1 MMMLLHAKTL
11 ETFTMSARDGELGH
25 LNDFFV
31 DSHTLQ
37 LRYFVG
43 DTRTWFF
50 GGKVL
55 LSTKAFKEIDKE
67 NGSISVDATKQQI
80 KDSPKP
86 DEQAPINRYYE
97 RELNNHYGW
106 PTYWGTPAVPV
117 TSTYGTNAAAGAPLI
132 PPVYVPNSE
141 NPEGTDEA
149 IKTGTDEQQMEKM
162 QQDQI
167 HLFSLDELRG
177 YHVHAKGGEV
187 GKIIDFVVEKSDDWH
202 VRYMVIDTG
211 GFMQKEPVLLSMSAL
226 KDVTWFDKT
235 LTVSVEKKRIE
246 TAPEHEKENPIT
258 REYEASLH
266 AHYSLKPY
274 WEL

>member
-1 MMMLLHAKTL
+1 MLIHAKTL
-11 ETFTMSARDGELGH
+11 ETYTMSAQDGELGQ
-25 LNDFFV
+25 LSDFFV

-55 LSTKAFKEIDKE
+55 LSTKSFQDINKEDSFITI
-67 NGSISVDATKQQI
+67 NATKQQI

-86 DEQAPINRYYE
+86 DEHAPINQFYE
-97 RELNNHYGW
+97 KELNNHYGW

-141 NPEGTDEA
+141 NPNEMGQTIKRGTE
-149 IKTGTDEQQMEKM
+149 EQRIEEIHQE
-162 QQDQI
+162 QS
-167 HLFSLDELRG
+167 HLFSIDELRG

-187 GKIIDFVVEKSDDWH
+187 GKVIDFVIEKSDDWY
-202 VRYMVIDTG
+202 VRYLVIDTG
-211 GFMQKEPVLLSMSAL
+211 GFMKKEPVLISMSVL
-226 KDVTWFDKT
+226 KDVTWFDKS
-235 LTVSVEKKRIE
+235 LTIGIDKKLIDS
-246 TAPEHEKENPIT
+246 APEHDKEKPIS
-258 REYEASLH
+258 REYEQALYT
-266 AHYSLKPY
+266 HYNLTPY
-274 WEL
+274 WNQM

>member
-1 MMMLLHAKTL
+1 MLLHAKTL

-86 DEQAPINRYYE
+86 DEQALLI
-97 RELNNHYGW
+97 
-106 PTYWGTPAVPV
+106 V
-117 TSTYGTNAAAGAPLI
+117 T
-132 PPVYVPNSE
+132 
-141 NPEGTDEA
+141 
-149 IKTGTDEQQMEKM
+149 M
-162 QQDQI
+162 
-167 HLFSLDELRG
+167 
-177 YHVHAKGGEV
+177 KG
-187 GKIIDFVVEKSDDWH
+187 
-202 VRYMVIDTG
+202 
-211 GFMQKEPVLLSMSAL
+211 
-226 KDVTWFDKT
+226 
-235 LTVSVEKKRIE
+235 
-246 TAPEHEKENPIT
+246 N
-258 REYEASLH
+258 
-266 AHYSLKPY
+266 
-274 WEL
+274 